1 MQQKIAGAIALTI
14 LFAFLAGCDPEALI
28 KQKVPESVQ
37 SVLTLGDS
45 SPKSKAPLTPAVLEV
60 VSPKKD
66 GVLPT
71 NQDTVFK
78 VNLKPPGDKPFENPD
93 VDWTLFPEGKEKV
106 PLGRGLSVKRK
117 LEPGKYRVEATLT
130 VKDQKVSQSLNFRE
144 AMMLSGKV
152 VTTEGSPLPGV
163 EFDLWDLNDQLV
175 TKAQSGNDGTFLL
188 EFPSESSFRL
198 MPSKKEYS
206 FLPLE
211 SVVKYTP
218 EAKLN
223 FTAIKA
229 EISDIYL
236 ADSEQS
242 TTPIKYFCPHQEVF
256 LRLKIKSES
265 KPRRIE
271 AQLVQQ
277 EKETERLHSFE
288 ILSEE
293 GASSPEIIKL
303 RAPAFFGPIAPH
315 YRLRLNVLDEKGNKF
330 SVNAR
335 ELYSVDMLECF
346 RKKMTE
352 AVALQ
357 QKGDPVE
364 AAKEYTQLE
373 DYYKSVAD
381 TTPFAA
387 TMEKGYY
394 NRGLAELSAA
404 LAMDSGDSRRSALL
418 SKGVQDF
425 NSALKI
431 NKSDADALFFRGVI
445 SHLSKSY
452 EAASNDYTEV
462 IQKDPQFPGVLRLR
476 ALAYVGT
483 GTKSSLLGAIHDFN
497 DAIKLDPSNK
507 ALRKSRAETL
517 KTYAKSLK
525 EKDDSVVDTSQ
536 IPLPSVEEGLDLKK
550 IRR

>member
-1 MQQKIAGAIALTI
+1 MQQKIAGAIALTMM
-14 LFAFLAGCDPEALI
+14 FAFLAGCDPEALI
-28 KQKVPESVQ
+28 KQKVPEPVQ
-37 SVLTLGDS
+37 SVLTFGNS
-45 SPKSKAPLTPAVLEV
+45 SPKNKVPLTVSVLEV

-71 NQDTVFK
+71 NEDTLFK

-93 VDWTLFPEGKEKV
+93 VNWTLFTEGTDQV
-106 PLGRGLSVKRK
+106 QLGQGLSVKRK
-117 LEPGKYRVEATLT
+117 LAPGKYRVQVTLT
-130 VKDQKVSQSLNFRE
+130 VKDQKVSQTLSFRQ
-144 AMMLSGKV
+144 ALMLSGKV

-163 EFDLWDLNDQLV
+163 ELDLWDLNDQLV
-175 TKAQSGNDGTFLL
+175 AKTQSGNDGKFSL
-188 EFPSESSFRL
+188 EFPSESAFRL

-206 FLPLE
+206 FLPIEL
-211 SVVKYTP
+211 VVKYAP
-218 EAKLN
+218 EAKLD

-242 TTPIKYFCPHQEVF
+242 TTPVKYFCPHQEIF
-256 LRLKIKSES
+256 LKLKIKSES
-265 KPRRIE
+265 RPRRIE

-277 EKETERLHSFE
+277 EKETERVHSFE
-288 ILSEE
+288 NLGEE
-293 GASSPEIIKL
+293 GTSNPEVIKL
-303 RAPAFFGPIAPH
+303 RAPTFFGPIAPH

-346 RKKMTE
+346 RKKMAE
-352 AVALQ
+352 AIALQ
-357 QKGDPVE
+357 QKGDPVA

-373 DYYKSVAD
+373 EYYKSVAD
-381 TTPFAA
+381 PTPFVAA
-387 TMEKGYY
+387 MEKGYY

-404 LAMDSGDSRRSALL
+404 LAVEPGDSRRSALL
-418 SKGVQDF
+418 GKSVQDF

-431 NKSDADALFFRGVI
+431 RKSDLDALFLRGVI

-452 EAASNDYTEV
+452 EAASSDYTEV
-462 IQKDPQFPGVLRLR
+462 IQRDPQFPGALRLR

-483 GTKSSLLGAIHDFN
+483 GIKHNLLQAIQDFN

-507 ALRKSRAETL
+507 GLRKSRAETL
-517 KTYAKSLK
+517 KAYAKSLK
-525 EKDDSVVDTSQ
+525 EKDESVVDTSQ
-536 IPLPSVEEGLDLKK
+536 IPLPSVEEGLDLTK
-550 IRR
+550 IRK